1 MFLSKTGKMTI
12 NCSYVYLFIFFV
24 PKFNSEVAKLQPTG
38 HSGLVCK

>member
-12 NCSYVYLFIFFV
+12 NFSYVYLFIFV

>member
-1 MFLSKTGKMTI
+1 MFLNKTGKMTI
-12 NCSYVYLFIFFV
+12 NCSYAYFFLV